1 MCSGLKLTSANK
13 IYRDEVSSNVFSPNI
28 PVARLY
34 LTESTRNPKIPLFLR
49 FEILFIILWLSSLG
63 WGRTVGGG
71 NAAITLQDAVLPV
84 SDIHSCSKINGRLIA
99 VDDKTMLCAGG
110 EGIAGGCQVG

>member
-1 MCSGLKLTSANK
+1 MNN
-13 IYRDEVSSNVFSPNI
+13 SNVFFSPNI
-28 PVARLY
+28 PVGRLN
-34 LTESTRNPKIPLFLR
+34 LTESTRNPKALLFFQ
-49 FEILFIILWLSSLG
+49 FEMIFTIFCLSSLG

-71 NAAITLQDAVLPV
+71 NSAITLQEAVLPV
-84 SDIHSCSKINGRLIA
+84 SDIHSCSKTNAGSFA

>member
-1 MCSGLKLTSANK
+1 MFFSNISVGRLNL
-13 IYRDEVSSNVFSPNI
+13 IVSTQN
-28 PVARLY
+28 A
-34 LTESTRNPKIPLFLR
+34 KAPLFLQ
-49 FEILFIILWLSSLG
+49 FEMLFIILWLSFLG

-71 NAAITLQDAVLPV
+71 NAAIALQQAVLPV

-110 EGIAGGCQVG
+110 EGIAGGCQVR